1 MRNKLI
7 TPGVL
12 EALKRWYLTEKLTQE
27 TIAQIAGVNRSS
39 VNAWLAGEARS
50 IRAVNWARMLP
61 RLRQYLP
68 PEEAEGGE
76 VGILPESERLLEE
89 FRRRLQDAVM
99 TSDLDDTS
107 KVKVFGIIR
116 SVPVPLKFKK
126 GVIRS

>member
-1 MRNKLI
+1 MKNKLI
-7 TPGVL
+7 TPAVL

-27 TIAQIAGVNRSS
+27 ELALIAGVNRSS
-39 VNAWLAGEARS
+39 VNAWLAGEAHS

-61 RLRQYLP
+61 RLRQYLS

-76 VGILPESERLLEE
+76 VGILPESEQLLEE

-99 TSDLDDTS
+99 TSDLDDAA

-116 SVPVPLKFKK
+116 AVPVPLKYKK
-126 GVIRS
+126 G

>member
-107 KVKVFGIIR
+107 KVRVFGIIR

-126 GVIRS
+126 G

>member
-1 MRNKLI
+1 MKNKLI

-12 EALKRWYLTEKLTQE
+12 EALKRWYVTEKLTQE
-27 TIAQIAGVNRSS
+27 RIAQIAGVNRSS
-39 VNAWLAGEARS
+39 VNAWLAGEVRS

-68 PEEAEGGE
+68 AEEAGGGE
-76 VGILPESERLLEE
+76 IGILPESEQLLEE

-99 TSDLDDTS
+99 SSDLEDGA

-116 SVPVPLKFKK
+116 AVPVPLKYKK
-126 GVIRS
+126 G

>member
-1 MRNKLI
+1 MKNKLI

-50 IRAVNWARMLP
+50 IRALNWARMLP

-126 GVIRS
+126 G

>member
-1 MRNKLI
+1 MKNKLI

-107 KVKVFGIIR
+107 KVRVFGLIR

-126 GVIRS
+126 G

>member
-7 TPGVL
+7 TPAVL
-12 EALKRWYLTEKLTQE
+12 EALKRWYLTNDLTQE
-27 TIAQIAGVNRSS
+27 KIARIAGVNRSS

-61 RLRQYLP
+61 HLRQYLP
-68 PEEAEGGE
+68 AEEAAGDEI
-76 VGILPESERLLEE
+76 GILPESEQLLEE

-99 TSDLDDTS
+99 LSDLDDAS

-116 SVPVPLKFKK
+116 EIPVPLKLKK
-126 GVIRS
+126 G

>member
-1 MRNKLI
+1 MKNKLI

-126 GVIRS
+126 G

>member
-1 MRNKLI
+1 MKNKLI
-7 TPGVL
+7 TPAVL

-27 TIAQIAGVNRSS
+27 ELARIAGVNRSS
-39 VNAWLAGEARS
+39 VNAWLAGEAHS

-68 PEEAEGGE
+68 AEESGGGE
-76 VGILPESERLLEE
+76 IGILPESEQLLEE

-99 TSDLDDTS
+99 TSDLDDAA

-116 SVPVPLKFKK
+116 EIPVPLKYKK
-126 GVIRS
+126 G